1 MNPIGYWAGA
11 LPGTTDANILAH
23 IQEQFGSRLE
33 ELNRD
38 DKASLLICL
47 VEAAVN
53 PQQVMTEPKF
63 YSEQN
68 GGEAWLLAQQLSPS
82 NQIALSVALANQLL
96 FGGHN

>member
-11 LPGTTDANILAH
+11 LPGTTDANILVN

-38 DKASLLICL
+38 DK
-47 VEAAVN
+47 
-53 PQQVMTEPKF
+53 
-63 YSEQN
+63 
-68 GGEAWLLAQQLSPS
+68 AWLLAQQLSPS
-82 NQIALSVALANQLL
+82 NQIALSVAKANQLL